1 MNIIN
6 TLREYKNKIYLKKRI
21 RLLNKNKNKML
32 FLLRG
37 YLSNHEIS
45 YWLEYGSLLGAIREK
60 KIISHDYDIDIG
72 LLQSEWN
79 INIRKQLKLINF
91 DLVREIK
98 IDGIV
103 YEESYQY
110 NQILVDFFYCPLK
123 ENIISIPVFR
133 PFAGLTWEQS
143 LQEKKGLEL
152 YLFHQEFKGLKET
165 EFENYNFSI
174 PVNYHEHLLNY
185 YGLDYMVPDEN
196 WNRENEAKA
205 TGRKGIQVTYK

>member
-1 MNIIN
+1 M
-6 TLREYKNKIYLKKRI
+6 
-21 RLLNKNKNKML
+21 
-32 FLLRG
+32 
-37 YLSNHEIS
+37 
-45 YWLEYGSLLGAIREK
+45 K

-91 DLVREIK
+91 GLVREIK

-143 LQEKKGLEL
+143 LQEKKG
-152 YLFHQEFKGLKET
+152 
-165 EFENYNFSI
+165 
-174 PVNYHEHLLNY
+174 
-185 YGLDYMVPDEN
+185 
-196 WNRENEAKA
+196 
-205 TGRKGIQVTYK
+205 